1 MKQRENEGKA
11 RKKEE
16 RKVRREARRKTK
28 EKNEKNEERKGI
40 QDECGR
46 MKREDQQKG
55 KKMRARKEDES
66 RRPRQARKAR
76 WQAWW
81 EILGLEK
88 GMTWIFH
95 NLEIVTSPT
104 LPPAKRTLP
113 YTKHTGNQPH
123 EHVPTYKNEMLE
135 HKTC

>member
-16 RKVRREARRKTK
+16 RKVRREAR
-28 EKNEKNEERKGI
+28 
-40 QDECGR
+40 
-46 MKREDQQKG
+46 
-55 KKMRARKEDES
+55 KEDES
-66 RRPRQARKAR
+66 RRQRQAKKAR

-95 NLEIVTSPT
+95 SLEMGRIS
-104 LPPAKRTLP
+104 
-113 YTKHTGNQPH
+113 NQ
-123 EHVPTYKNEMLE
+123 
-135 HKTC
+135 